1 MPIGEAR
8 ALRVP
13 VNAVVTRGQMEMVF
27 VVADGKAQMRLV
39 KTGKRLGD
47 EVEIISGLSAGE
59 KIAAAGVAD
68 LVDGQPVK

>member
-1 MPIGEAR
+1 
-8 ALRVP
+8 
-13 VNAVVTRGQMEMVF
+13 MEMVF